1 MYIAKSASLRTA
13 DLSRQV
19 GAAIFSEDG
28 EVISLGSN
36 EVPKAG
42 GGTYWTDDPKDA
54 RDYKSGFDPN
64 DIRQREIISRP
75 AQQASWWRAS
85 FAGTS
90 FSKRCIRNCISTD
103 GLKGGAL
110 HPKFKIMDLL
120 EFGRIVHAEMSALSD
135 AARKGVPVQ
144 HGTLYC
150 TTFPCHMCA
159 KHIVASGIDR
169 VVYLEPYQKSYAF
182 DLHSDAIS
190 VDAEEI
196 GKAVF
201 KTFIGISPFRYRDL
215 FERRKKRKNDDGEF
229 QEWYEGKP
237 LPNLQIYDPGYQDAE
252 MRVAAAFN
260 ERLDALKDRRPVAEQ
275 LELSAR

>member
-110 HPKFKIMDLL
+110 HPKFNDYGPAGIWSNSPRRNV
-120 EFGRIVHAEMSALSD
+120 GAL
-135 AARKGVPVQ
+135 RRCQ
-144 HGTLYC
+144 
-150 TTFPCHMCA
+150 
-159 KHIVASGIDR
+159 
-169 VVYLEPYQKSYAF
+169 
-182 DLHSDAIS
+182 
-190 VDAEEI
+190 
-196 GKAVF
+196 
-201 KTFIGISPFRYRDL
+201 
-215 FERRKKRKNDDGEF
+215 ERRTCTARDTLLHDVSMSYVCQTYRCLRHRSGSLFGAIPE
-229 QEWYEGKP
+229 
-237 LPNLQIYDPGYQDAE
+237 
-252 MRVAAAFN
+252 
-260 ERLDALKDRRPVAEQ
+260 
-275 LELSAR
+275 ELCI